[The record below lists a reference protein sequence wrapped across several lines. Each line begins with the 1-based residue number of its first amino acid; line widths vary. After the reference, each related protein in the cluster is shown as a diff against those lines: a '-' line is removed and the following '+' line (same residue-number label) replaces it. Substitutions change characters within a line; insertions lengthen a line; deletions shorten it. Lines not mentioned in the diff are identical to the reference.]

1 MVVAAGLLF
10 GLYTGYTKFQLTE
23 GMETIF
29 TVFRDAVLM
38 NVDEPDPEKLTNNAV
53 WGILRQLDP
62 YAAYIPE
69 EGREQFQTLTTGD
82 YGGIGALVQQ
92 ADKYARVAELY
103 EGAPAAKAGLF
114 VGDTLVSIDGQTTR
128 GLTITEVSNRLKG
141 VAGSTIALRVRRPYR
156 VDTLTIKF
164 KRDRVHLPAVGYSH
178 RFSDG
183 VGYVSLTTF
192 THGCALAVEEAL
204 VNLEKKGPLTGVVL
218 DLRGNGGGLLEEAIQ
233 LVGFFIPSGDTV
245 VMVKGRVGKD
255 EVALSRGEGR
265 FASLPLV
272 VLVDR
277 ESASSSEVV
286 AGSLQDMDR
295 AAIVGERTF
304 GKGLVQT
311 TRALP
316 YGGILKLTTAKY
328 YTPSGRCIQAL
339 DYAHRDKN
347 GAVGEIPDSLITR
360 YQTRHGRYVYDGGG
374 VWPDLEADGGN
385 QSLFVANLYAQ
396 LGFFEYA
403 TLYRSQHPSIPP
415 VAEFKASQGDIA
427 DFKRFLIQKGYPAK
441 SSMLRLT
448 KQLRDMAKGEDQYE
462 LLQGYLD
469 SADRAI
475 ERSFSEYF
483 DKNLP
488 LITTLLEEEIASR
501 YYYAGGRAAK
511 ALARDSVLHQG
522 LHLLQDS
529 AQMRRL
535 LRKISPADPR
545 GKKVG

>member
-1 MVVAAGLLF
+1 M
-10 GLYTGYTKFQLTE
+10 
-23 GMETIF
+23 
-29 TVFRDAVLM
+29 
-38 NVDEPDPEKLTNNAV
+38 
-53 WGILRQLDP
+53 
-62 YAAYIPE
+62 
-69 EGREQFQTLTTGD
+69 
-82 YGGIGALVQQ
+82 
-92 ADKYARVAELY
+92 
-103 EGAPAAKAGLF
+103 
-114 VGDTLVSIDGQTTR
+114 
-128 GLTITEVSNRLKG
+128 
-141 VAGSTIALRVRRPYR
+141 
-156 VDTLTIKF
+156 
-164 KRDRVHLPAVGYSH
+164 
-178 RFSDG
+178 
-183 VGYVSLTTF
+183 
-192 THGCALAVEEAL
+192 
-204 VNLEKKGPLTGVVL
+204 
-218 DLRGNGGGLLEEAIQ
+218 
-233 LVGFFIPSGDTV
+233 
-245 VMVKGRVGKD
+245 
-255 EVALSRGEGR
+255 
-265 FASLPLV
+265 
-272 VLVDR
+272 
-277 ESASSSEVV
+277 
-286 AGSLQDMDR
+286 
-295 AAIVGERTF
+295 GERTF

-360 YQTRHGRYVYDGGG
+360 YKTRHGRYVYDGGG
-374 VWPDLEADGGN
+374 VWPDLEADGGS

-403 TLYRSQHPSIPP
+403 TLYRSKHPSIPP
-415 VAEFKASQGDIA
+415 VAEFKASAGDIA
-427 DFKRFLIQKGYPAK
+427 DFRKFLIQKGYPAK

-501 YYYAGGRAAK
+501 YYYADGRAAK

-535 LRKISPADPR
+535 LREISPADPR